1 MMRPVWNSYLVQE
14 GFFPI
19 HKEGVRNLEI
29 EPHSDGLLTGRQF
42 DDDVDDGKNN
52 DIRTDQTFN
61 LFMITIAQ
69 NRVQIMVNR
78 PRSWQGKPSSALEWS
93 FPQLV

>member
-19 HKEGVRNLEI
+19 HKESVRNLEI

-52 DIRTDQTFN
+52 DIRTD
-61 LFMITIAQ
+61 
-69 NRVQIMVNR
+69 
-78 PRSWQGKPSSALEWS
+78 
-93 FPQLV
+93 

>member
-1 MMRPVWNSYLVQE
+1 MAGW
-14 GFFPI
+14 
-19 HKEGVRNLEI
+19 
-29 EPHSDGLLTGRQF
+29 QF

-61 LFMITIAQ
+61 LFMIMIAQ
-69 NRVQIMVNR
+69 NHVQIMANR
-78 PRSWQGKPSSALEWS
+78 PISWQGKPSSELGWS